1 MRDELVKVLALF
13 HEVEESGGN
22 ASLTLSTRGGKSNVK
37 LAIEFCN
44 TAPPTSSLPASASTT
59 SQPASGRRRR
69 HRGKQA
75 RARRNQR
82 AAAHQASLAEAA
94 TSAPLDPPPSLPLRL
109 LPSPPPESGRRRV
122 MSCVGRLTAPT
133 FSNLDGAPPPSP
145 PPLLSQ
151 LDGVKP
157 LVNSPSTPPPLS
169 PTSSPQPQLCSSP
182 LPPPCFPDPHPL
194 CCHCTGTCPCSWG
207 APCRKCPKRTGRHH
221 VCEWCP
227 GSWCKWAPINHPMQI
242 RSPRRNTIPRHLLE
256 QPMIYSDKY

>member
-1 MRDELVKVLALF
+1 MGDELTLLLEAF
-13 HEVEESGGN
+13 HKIEKAGGQ
-22 ASLTLSTRGGKSNVK
+22 ATLSVSTVGGKTKVK
-37 LAIEFCN
+37 LV
-44 TAPPTSSLPASASTT
+44 TATTPAPPTESPPTSSAPV
-59 SQPASGRRRR
+59 RR
-69 HRGKQA
+69 HRRRGARA

-94 TSAPLDPPPSLPLRL
+94 TSVPLDDPPPRRPLHL

-122 MSCVGRLTAPT
+122 MSCVGRLELPT

-145 PPLLSQ
+145 PPPLHQ

-157 LVNSPSTPPPLS
+157 LDQTPLTPPPLS
-169 PTSSPQPQLCSSP
+169 PAPLSDPPEPEPCSSP

-221 VCEWCP
+221 LCDWCP
-227 GSWCKWAPINHPMQI
+227 GSWCRWAPINHPMQM
-242 RSPRRNTIPRHLLE
+242 RSPVRKNLPRHLLE
-256 QPMIYSDKY
+256 EPMKLSDKY

>member
-1 MRDELVKVLALF
+1 MKAEFQKLIKLFEEL
-13 HEVEESGGN
+13 EEAGET
-22 ASLTLSTRGGKSNVK
+22 AFLTLSTKGGKSTIK
-37 LAIEFCN
+37 LQLESS
-44 TAPPTSSLPASASTT
+44 PSPLSTSTSAQTLP
-59 SQPASGRRRR
+59 PASGRRRR
-69 HRGKQA
+69 HRGA
-75 RARRNQR
+75 RARAPRNQR
-82 AAAHQASLAEAA
+82 AAAHQSSLAEAA
-94 TSAPLDPPPSLPLRL
+94 TSAPLDPPSSHPLRL